1 MKFDLKNIDK
11 KVLLSLFKNML
22 KSRMIEEKM
31 IILLRQGKVS
41 KWFSGIGQEAIST
54 GVTLALDSDEYIL
67 PMHRNLSVFTS
78 REIPLDRLFAQW
90 QGKQEGFTKG
100 RDRSFH
106 FGSNEHHIVGMISH
120 LGPQMGVACGIALS
134 NKLKG
139 NNKLCAVFTGDGGT
153 SQGDFHESLNL
164 ASTWNLPVIFCIE
177 NNGYGLSTPVNE
189 QYAIENLADRAAGYN
204 MDSYVIDG
212 NNVVDVYNCLME
224 VSEKMKSDNKPVLI
238 EFKTFRMKGH
248 EEASGQAYIDPE
260 IIEEWAKKDPIK
272 HFEEFLI
279 KSKHLNSKALKVI
292 KNDLEK
298 EIDSNWDKAKS
309 YNETQFDENLELNDV
324 YKGFTP
330 ANNQTDNSING
341 EVRFVDAVKKGI
353 DESMSKYD
361 NLVIMGQDIAEYG
374 GVFKVT
380 EGLIEKY
387 GKERVLNTPL
397 CESAILSTAYGL
409 SVGGYKSIVEM
420 QFADFISSGFTAIVN
435 LIAKSNYR
443 WSQNSDIVVRMP
455 CGGGVGAGPFHS
467 QSNEV
472 WFTKVP
478 GLKVVYPSHSYE
490 AKGLLNASI
499 EDPNPVMYFE
509 HKYIYR
515 TVSEEIP
522 ENYYT
527 LELGKAKIRSIGADA
542 TIITYGLGVHWALN
556 VMKSFKNYSIEI
568 IDLNTLIPWD
578 KELVFNSIKKTGKV
592 LLLSEDTLINGFIGE
607 ISATISEEIFEYL
620 DAPIIRV
627 GSLDTPVPFSNNL
640 EKSFLS
646 NSRLKEKLEK
656 LLKY

>member
-1 MKFDLKNIDK
+1 MKFDVKNIDK

-212 NNVVDVYNCLME
+212 NNVVDVFNCLME
-224 VSEKMKSDNKPVLI
+224 VSEKMRSDNKPVLI

-298 EIDSNWDKAKS
+298 EIDSNWDMAKS